1 MTSRMMVYLEADQ
14 LQALRKKARIE
25 RISVAELIRRCVR
38 LGLQDQA
45 GMSPPVGQVHARL
58 IGLGSSG
65 RTDIGDEHDDRLA
78 SALAREHLR

>member
-1 MTSRMMVYLEADQ
+1 MVYLEADQ

-38 LGLQDQA
+38 LGLQDQTRV
-45 GMSPPVGQVHARL
+45 SPPVDQEYARL
-58 IGLGSSG
+58 IGIGSSG

-78 SALAREHLR
+78 RALTDEHLR